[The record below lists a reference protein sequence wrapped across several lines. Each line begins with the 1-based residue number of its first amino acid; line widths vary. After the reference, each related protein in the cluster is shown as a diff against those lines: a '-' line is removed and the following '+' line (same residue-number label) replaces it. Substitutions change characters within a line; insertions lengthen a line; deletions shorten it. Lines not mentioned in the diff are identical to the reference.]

1 MNNIYYMIWSDAILS
16 FRKYNP
22 KRKDWKLTLFFFIT
36 WIHSLNLW
44 IVLLWLKFFKIFT
57 MPLLS
62 IDVFPGELLDD
73 FFAFA
78 IEFALPFVILN
89 YYLVFYN
96 NRYEKITQKYKDI
109 KFRYSPIY
117 SITIAILAFISA
129 ILYGALN

>member
-16 FRKYNP
+16 IRKYNP
-22 KRKDWKLTLFFFIT
+22 KMKAWKLNIFLHITL
-36 WIHSLNLW
+36 IHSLNLW

-117 SITIAILAFISA
+117 SFTIAILAFISA
-129 ILYGALN
+129 ILYGALT

>member
-16 FRKYNP
+16 FRKYHP
-22 KRKDWKLTLFFFIT
+22 KRKDWKLTIFLYIT

-96 NRYEKITQKYKDI
+96 NRYEKIIQKYKDI

-117 SITIAILAFISA
+117 SFTIAILAFISA